1 MFKMKY
7 FIRTFIRDTKLI
19 FTGKLK
25 TVVTRLV
32 LIRRAREVRMFKE
45 ETSLKNRM
53 SQIPLTK

>member
-32 LIRRAREVRMFKE
+32 LIRRAREVRLFKE

>member
-1 MFKMKY
+1 MKY

>member
-7 FIRTFIRDTKLI
+7 FIRTFIRDTRLI
-19 FTGKLK
+19 FTGQLK
-25 TVVTRLV
+25 AVVTRLV
-32 LIRRAREVRMFKE
+32 LIRRAREVRLFKE